1 MSTKLNRAIQIL
13 NEASKNNAVLSFSGG
28 IDSTT
33 LHHIIQHNNIPINT
47 IFVNKVV
54 EHKYNHPI
62 ITDTVKYYD
71 EVIYAIPKRT
81 YKEIIWEFGFPIKN
95 KDFSHL
101 CYRLARVPLS
111 LNNVVD
117 KYRVTVGI
125 NPYHAP
131 KYINKPINQQY
142 ALPLKY
148 WYLATNYPIQ
158 NYCCTVLKKA
168 PSKKVGRPMV
178 IGIMA
183 DDSPNRRRAINSNF
197 NGKKYYPLAEWKKS
211 DILSYVREYNIPTS
225 KIYQNRWVGDVEILG
240 GTNSGC
246 TGCHYG
252 NTTNHKLRVNGEV
265 VNTTKLHIL
274 SLEQPKQY
282 RYYMNMK
289 HKGGKTYAET
299 LDIYDRSSR
308 GEFMAESVAIRND
321 YIQLI
326 KSTLQQLPNIP
337 DEAYQLLDRLIV

>member
-148 WYLATNYPIQ
+148 
-158 NYCCTVLKKA
+158 
-168 PSKKVGRPMV
+168 
-178 IGIMA
+178 
-183 DDSPNRRRAINSNF
+183 
-197 NGKKYYPLAEWKKS
+197 
-211 DILSYVREYNIPTS
+211 
-225 KIYQNRWVGDVEILG
+225 
-240 GTNSGC
+240 
-246 TGCHYG
+246 
-252 NTTNHKLRVNGEV
+252 
-265 VNTTKLHIL
+265 
-274 SLEQPKQY
+274 
-282 RYYMNMK
+282 
-289 HKGGKTYAET
+289 
-299 LDIYDRSSR
+299 
-308 GEFMAESVAIRND
+308 
-321 YIQLI
+321 
-326 KSTLQQLPNIP
+326 
-337 DEAYQLLDRLIV
+337 